1 MKKVKCCV
9 VRGYKQIK
17 CSYGTV
23 DSKNLKSIYLNIQSW
38 VKPKTH
44 EESWNRIV
52 SVFNKNIKTNLIE
65 IIDNDL
71 LNEKF
76 IVDLDLRTSGISVKK
91 RSFMN
96 LEVTLF
102 LKKDIDFKSTELKNS
117 IKNIINYIETESF
130 KKSNY
135 FKFYLTKSS
144 KTKTIDKIESI

>member
-1 MKKVKCCV
+1 MKKGKSCV

-65 IIDNDL
+65 IIDNEL

-102 LKKDIDFKSTELKNS
+102 LKKDIDFKSTELKTS